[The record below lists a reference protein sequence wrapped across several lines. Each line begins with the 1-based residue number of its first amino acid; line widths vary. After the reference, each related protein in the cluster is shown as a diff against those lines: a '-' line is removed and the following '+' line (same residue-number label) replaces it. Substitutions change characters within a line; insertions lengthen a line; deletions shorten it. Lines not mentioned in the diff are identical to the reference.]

1 MTEKNEICERI
12 EEVKQKIEESAKKSG
27 RIPEDITL
35 IAVTK
40 TVDVP
45 SVLTALDCGI
55 RAVGENRVQEL
66 CRKRQAVCRPAQWH
80 LIGHLQT
87 NKIRQ
92 VLPEVDMIHSVDST
106 RLLEALEKE
115 ALAQERC
122 VNILLQVNVSGEQSK
137 FGLAPHEILKVAEV
151 ASTKKNIQLCG
162 LMTVPPPVQKPDE
175 NKPYFSKL
183 RELAFAVEKERFDHV
198 RMDVLSMGMSGDYTA
213 AIEEGATMVRIGT
226 SIFGERIYAAH
237 QQ

>member
-1 MTEKNEICERI
+1 M
-12 EEVKQKIEESAKKSG
+12 
-27 RIPEDITL
+27 L
-35 IAVTK
+35 
-40 TVDVP
+40 
-45 SVLTALDCGI
+45 
-55 RAVGENRVQEL
+55 EL
-66 CRKRQAVCRPAQWH
+66 CRKRQAVCLPAQWH

-92 VLPEVDMIHSVDST
+92 VLPCVDMIHSVDSIH
-106 RLLEALEKE
+106 LLEALEKE
-115 ALAQERC
+115 AVAQGRC

-137 FGLAPHEILKVAEV
+137 FGLAPQDVLNVAEI
-151 ASTKKNIQLCG
+151 ASHKKNIQLCG
-162 LMTVPPPVQKPDE
+162 LMTVPPPVRKPDE

-183 RELAFAVEKERFDHV
+183 RELAFVIEKEQLEHV